1 MKGMTKKLTPQL
13 KNHEGIKNILKK
25 KDAVIFLEN
34 NEMAEVSLFYLPFNT
49 GPNDFTYF
57 FEIIKHE
64 ILLNFAFKC
73 SEVEGKIKSEA
84 PSELEKLFQRAIRRF
99 SKHTAKGELGE
110 LILFTLLDVYLEA
123 PKILSKLSFKTSR
136 RVAVFGADAVHAQYV
151 GNNLVVYFGESKLHK
166 DFNGAAS
173 DAVISIKSA
182 REKFRVEF
190 DLIESHLDF
199 PNMTDELQDDILDFI
214 DPYSKSDHESKI
226 LSPCFIGFVD
236 TKTFSKSVSEDT
248 FFSSYI
254 ELAKKHTA
262 SYFNKLS
269 EQDIEIKKS
278 SLFLLPFSSIDE
290 LVQQFIDYLGI
301 QE

>member
-1 MKGMTKKLTPQL
+1 MKSMIKKLTPQL
-13 KNHEGIKNILKK
+13 KNHEGIKSILKK
-25 KDAVIFLEN
+25 KDVMIFLEN
-34 NEMAEVSLFYLPFNT
+34 DAMAEVSLFYLPFET
-49 GPNDFTYF
+49 GHTDFTYF
-57 FEIIKHE
+57 FEIIKQE

-73 SEVEGKIKSEA
+73 SEVEGKIGSED
-84 PSELEKLFQRAIRRF
+84 PTEVEKLFKRAIRRF

-110 LILFTLLDVYLEA
+110 LILFTMLDVYLEA

-151 GNNLVVYFGESKLHK
+151 DNDLFVYFGESKLHK
-166 DFNGAAS
+166 DFNGAAT

-182 REKFRVEF
+182 REKFRDEF

-199 PNMTDELQDDILDFI
+199 PNMTDDLQNDILDFI
-214 DPYSKSDHESKI
+214 DPYSENDHGNKI

-236 TKTFSKSVSEDT
+236 SNSFSNSTSEDE
-248 FFSSYI
+248 FFESYI
-254 ELAKKHTA
+254 DLAKKYTV
-262 SYFNKLS
+262 SYFNKIVA
-269 EQDIEIKKS
+269 QGIEIKKS
-278 SLFLLPFSSIDE
+278 SLLLLPFSSTDE